1 MAAAFGPCRRCGFE
15 SRSKERHIY
24 TTDRAKSF
32 IASRFV
38 VVDLPT
44 KKALRAGLVII
55 VDAPDEREPC
65 RRRRKLQK
73 KQGTTKQ
80 AEYVEGAT
88 RKVNGKWSSQIFPGR
103 EFDNLDEFRAAK
115 KQRAEQ
121 RIAYSDQNIGY
132 RGSSSGK
139 WSSLRHML

>member
-1 MAAAFGPCRRCGFE
+1 MLLSPWANN
-15 SRSKERHIY
+15 H
-24 TTDRAKSF
+24 
-32 IASRFV
+32 V
-38 VVDLPT
+38 
-44 KKALRAGLVII
+44 
-55 VDAPDEREPC
+55 
-65 RRRRKLQK
+65 
-73 KQGTTKQ
+73 
-80 AEYVEGAT
+80 
-88 RKVNGKWSSQIFPGR
+88 FPGR

>member
-1 MAAAFGPCRRCGFE
+1 MELPPPHVLLQLDAIIVAQRESDGAGVVATASAAATPRHD
-15 SRSKERHIY
+15 SAHER
-24 TTDRAKSF
+24 
-32 IASRFV
+32 
-38 VVDLPT
+38 
-44 KKALRAGLVII
+44 AL
-55 VDAPDEREPC
+55 
-65 RRRRKLQK
+65 
-73 KQGTTKQ
+73 
-80 AEYVEGAT
+80 
-88 RKVNGKWSSQIFPGR
+88 SSQILPGR

>member
-1 MAAAFGPCRRCGFE
+1 MPSAGFIWARLEPHQPTSGITRSTGDSLE
-15 SRSKERHIY
+15 SF
-24 TTDRAKSF
+24 TVAKS
-32 IASRFV
+32 R
-38 VVDLPT
+38 
-44 KKALRAGLVII
+44 ALRSSLAG
-55 VDAPDEREPC
+55 A
-65 RRRRKLQK
+65 RKNI
-73 KQGTTKQ
+73 
-80 AEYVEGAT
+80 EGAWS
-88 RKVNGKWSSQIFPGR
+88 KANGKWSSQIFPGR